1 VFESLEEDPP
11 QLTDILNRLE
21 DSQEKH
27 KDLMKLWAK
36 QHGIIFYH
44 EVTHHLNA
52 QFWSKDRK
60 RAVPPD
66 DDLRRA
72 ILQYLHDTPTAGHPG
87 RDETTMA
94 VARQFWWP
102 GMRTWVE
109 EYVKGCAQCQQSK
122 NLTHKRKTPLYRI
135 PVPPEAKPFEVVA
148 MDLITQL
155 PKSGG
160 HDAILTIVDHGCS
173 RAAVFVPCSTAIS
186 GEGVAKLYLTHVY
199 QWFGLPNKIISDHD
213 PRFTS
218 KFAKAICEQ
227 LQIKQNIST
236 AFHPQT
242 DGLSERKNQWVE
254 QYLRLV
260 ANARQDDWSA
270 WLPLA
275 TAIHNARLNTTT
287 KVTPFQTLLG
297 YNPNLKGEPSL
308 LSTNQL
314 ATDRQQ
320 EAKSFRAQAREAL
333 NQTAQARPE
342 QQYAVGDQVWLEA
355 KNLALAYQMPKLAPK
370 RHGPFTIT
378 KAVSPVAYQL
388 ELPKTWTI
396 HDIFHA
402 SLLTPYRE
410 TRAHGPNFTRPSP
423 ELIGRNEEYEVEN
436 VLGH

>member
-1 VFESLEEDPP
+1 VLEINEDPP
-11 QLTDILNRLE
+11 ELTDILNRLE
-21 DSQEKH
+21 NSQKEH
-27 KDLMKLWAK
+27 KDLMKLWAE

-44 EVTHHLNA
+44 EVAHHLNA

-72 ILQYLHDTPTAGHPG
+72 ILRYLHDTPTAGHPG
-87 RDETTMA
+87 CDETTTA
-94 VARQFWWP
+94 VAQQFWWP

-122 NLTHKRKTPLYRI
+122 NLTHKRKIPLYRI
-135 PVPPEAKPFEVVA
+135 PVPLEAKPFEVVA

-199 QWFGLPNKIISDHD
+199 QWFGLPNKIISDRD

-236 AFHPQT
+236 TFHPQT
-242 DGLSERKNQWVE
+242 DRLSERKNQWVE

-260 ANARQDDWSA
+260 ANARQDNWSA

-275 TAIHNARLNTTT
+275 TVVHNARLNATT

-308 LSTNQL
+308 LSTNRHHEKNFRGIAHSQIYVANIAYIVIKIICI
-314 ATDRQQ
+314 AT
-320 EAKSFRAQAREAL
+320 
-333 NQTAQARPE
+333 
-342 QQYAVGDQVWLEA
+342 
-355 KNLALAYQMPKLAPK
+355 
-370 RHGPFTIT
+370 
-378 KAVSPVAYQL
+378 
-388 ELPKTWTI
+388 
-396 HDIFHA
+396 
-402 SLLTPYRE
+402 LL
-410 TRAHGPNFTRPSP
+410 
-423 ELIGRNEEYEVEN
+423 
-436 VLGH
+436 